1 MVNSHCGFTSPDAS
15 EITDAI
21 ERAYSKMTEEE
32 RVEIDRIGGE
42 LKKKLE
48 EVYLT
53 HTGRKNTHIGIKAS
67 RELLGKIGIWMIEN
81 NSKCDFVVVD
91 NGAGQELEMC

>member
-1 MVNSHCGFTSPDAS
+1 MVNSHCGFTSPDAG

-32 RVEIDRIGGE
+32 RAEIDRIGGE

-48 EVYLT
+48 EVYLA
-53 HTGRKNTHIGIKAS
+53 HTGRKNTHIGTKAS
-67 RELLGKIGIWMIEN
+67 RELLGKLGIWMIEN
-81 NSKCDFVVVD
+81 N
-91 NGAGQELEMC
+91 AE